1 MKKMVMLVLVVLSA
15 GLARMGAQTSGGAFV
30 ARLDPALD
38 EIISADAKLETVR
51 SDFGNAEGPNW
62 IQQGKSGY
70 LVFTDIVANV
80 IYKMTP
86 DGKASV
92 LVDHAGYTGLDPWNV
107 GGDRTNGWDPKDP
120 RYRFYFQFGADGLTL
135 DKEGRI
141 IVAGYYGRT
150 VYRLEKNGKRTV
162 LAETYEGKRFA
173 GPNDLVVKRDGSI
186 YFSET
191 GGGVAG
197 RGHDPNEPLP
207 PKGIYRIKDGKVTL
221 VASDNPQPNGL
232 AFSPD
237 EKILYV
243 TANNHIR
250 RYDVQPDGTVTN
262 GRELIDLTVDKAP
275 GVTDGMRV
283 DSKGNIYST
292 GPRGV
297 WIISPEGKHLGTILV
312 PSETPWFTAVNLCFA
327 DADYKTLYITG
338 RAYVYR
344 TRVNTPGNRVF

>member
-1 MKKMVMLVLVVLSA
+1 
-15 GLARMGAQTSGGAFV
+15 
-30 ARLDPALD
+30 
-38 EIISADAKLETVR
+38 
-51 SDFGNAEGPNW
+51 
-62 IQQGKSGY
+62 
-70 LVFTDIVANV
+70 V

-92 LVDHAGYTGLDPWNV
+92 LVDHAGYTGFDPWNV

-150 VYRLEKNGKRTV
+150 VYRLEKNSKRTV
-162 LAETYEGKRFA
+162 LAERYEGKRFA

-191 GGGVAG
+191 GGGVTG

-207 PKGIYRIKDGKVTL
+207 PKGVYRIKDGKVTL
-221 VASDNPQPNGL
+221 VVSDNPQPNGL

-250 RYDVQPDGTVTN
+250 PAPEKSTRVWLDAQAIVHGAPEFLLAPEVPLRRLNGHVPEEELDLIQLAACQVAQTGAHEGMGTVPSCDGASEWTCASATACSPSP
-262 GRELIDLTVDKAP
+262 GSFTRSRRPKRRRADRSYAAP
-275 GVTDGMRV
+275 R
-283 DSKGNIYST
+283 
-292 GPRGV
+292 
-297 WIISPEGKHLGTILV
+297 
-312 PSETPWFTAVNLCFA
+312 
-327 DADYKTLYITG
+327 
-338 RAYVYR
+338 YV
-344 TRVNTPGNRVF
+344 V

>member
-1 MKKMVMLVLVVLSA
+1 
-15 GLARMGAQTSGGAFV
+15 
-30 ARLDPALD
+30 
-38 EIISADAKLETVR
+38 
-51 SDFGNAEGPNW
+51 
-62 IQQGKSGY
+62 
-70 LVFTDIVANV
+70 VFTDIVANV

-173 GPNDLVVKRDGSI
+173 GPNDIVVKRDGSI

-207 PKGIYRIKDGKVTL
+207 QRESIGSR
-221 VASDNPQPNGL
+221 
-232 AFSPD
+232 
-237 EKILYV
+237 
-243 TANNHIR
+243 TAR
-250 RYDVQPDGTVTN
+250 
-262 GRELIDLTVDKAP
+262 
-275 GVTDGMRV
+275 
-283 DSKGNIYST
+283 
-292 GPRGV
+292 
-297 WIISPEGKHLGTILV
+297 
-312 PSETPWFTAVNLCFA
+312 
-327 DADYKTLYITG
+327 
-338 RAYVYR
+338 
-344 TRVNTPGNRVF
+344 